1 MKTYSNRSKGIRQL
15 VLPLIL
21 ALTLFLLSGVSA
33 GAKEVV
39 LKLGHD
45 QTIDHPYD
53 LGCKMFAKNVETR
66 TKGEVTIKIYPSAQ
80 LGNSAEQVEGLRMGT
95 LDLSLAAYSHASA
108 FIRELTMFGAP
119 FLFVNDQHFAN
130 VFDGE
135 VGKILDEA
143 CQKRYE
149 VRLLSTFTSGYRY
162 MFNRKR
168 HVFHE
173 KDLVGLKIRVM
184 GGEADALTWKVFG
197 AIPAPMPY
205 SEVYS
210 ALQAGVI
217 DGAENEPVSVMAN
230 KFYEPCPYFA
240 QTEHLVLPMGFF
252 MSVKTLKKLPE
263 KYHKIFFEEGQKAA
277 VWERAYITKKNKD
290 TLDHMITKYGVMVTV
305 VDKAVFIEKGK
316 PIQEIVA
323 KKFGLED
330 LLEKIKAATPK

>member
-1 MKTYSNRSKGIRQL
+1 MSKFSKGLGKL
-15 VLPLIL
+15 VLALIL
-21 ALTLFLLSGVSA
+21 AVTLCLLSGVSA
-33 GAKEVV
+33 DAKEYV

-45 QTIDHPYD
+45 QTVNHPYD
-53 LGCKMFAKNVETR
+53 LGCKKFAENVEAR
-66 TKGEVTIKIYPSAQ
+66 TNGAIKIKIYPSAQ
-80 LGNSAEQVEGLRMGT
+80 LGDSAEQVEGLHMGT
-95 LDLSLAAYSHASA
+95 LDLSLAAFSHASA

-135 VGKILDEA
+135 VGKILDQA

-162 MFNRKR
+162 LFNRKR

-217 DGAENEPVSVMAN
+217 DGAENEPVSVLAN
-230 KFYEPCPYFA
+230 KFYETCPHFA
-240 QTEHLVLPMGFF
+240 QTKHLVLPMGLF
-252 MSVKTLKKLPE
+252 MSAKTLEKLPE
-263 KYHKIFFEEGQKAA
+263 EFQQIFFEEGQKAA
-277 VWERAYITKKNKD
+277 AWEREFITKKNKVA
-290 TLDHMITKYGVMVTV
+290 LDHMISKYGVMVTL
-305 VDKAVFIEKGK
+305 VDEAAFIEKGK
-316 PIQEIVA
+316 PIQEMVA
-323 KKFGLED
+323 EKFSLGD
-330 LLEKIKAATPK
+330 LLEGIRAATP

>member
-1 MKTYSNRSKGIRQL
+1 MKTYSKYSKGVGGL
-15 VLPLIL
+15 VLALIL
-21 ALTLFLLSGVSA
+21 AVTMCLLSGVSA
-33 GAKEVV
+33 GAKEYV

-53 LGCKMFAKNVETR
+53 LGCKKFAENVEAR
-66 TKGEVTIKIYPSAQ
+66 TNGEVKIKIYPSAQ
-80 LGNSAEQVEGLRMGT
+80 LGDSAEQVEGLRMGT
-95 LDLSLAAYSHASA
+95 LDLSLAAFSHASA

-135 VGKILDEA
+135 VGKVLDEA

-162 MFNRKR
+162 LFNRKR
-168 HVFHE
+168 HVFQE
-173 KDLVGLKIRVM
+173 KDLVGLKVRVM

-217 DGAENEPVSVMAN
+217 DGAENEPVSVLAN
-230 KFYEPCPYFA
+230 KFYEPCPHFA
-240 QTEHLVLPMGFF
+240 QTEHLVLPMGLF

-277 VWERAYITKKNKD
+277 VWERAYITKMNKD
-290 TLDHMITKYGVMVTV
+290 ALNHMITKYGIMVTL
-305 VDKAVFIEKGK
+305 VDKAAFIEKGK
-316 PIQEIVA
+316 PIQEMVA
-323 KKFGLED
+323 EKFGLQD
-330 LLEKIKAATPK
+330 LLEKIRAATP